1 MDTRIL
7 PINDDNLQI
16 AKEIMLDGGLV
27 AFPTE
32 TVYGLG
38 ADATNDDAVKSIFI
52 AKGRPQDNP
61 LIVHLADKSEISKY
75 VLGISDIEKVIIDN
89 FMPGPISLVL
99 KKNSLI
105 SDIVTAGKDTVAIRI
120 PENKSARKFL
130 EVVGL
135 PVAAPS
141 ANSSKRPSP
150 TNAIDVY
157 EDMSGKIP
165 LIIDGGDTAVGV
177 ESSVVKVEGDK
188 IYILRPGGVTAKQ
201 LAKATKC
208 DVIDKSVL
216 KDGEVPLSPGMKY
229 THYAPKCDM
238 ALVIGKQN
246 GIVDKSLS
254 LYDELS
260 HRGKNPV
267 SLCAKSNTKFYK
279 GLNYIVIGS
288 NSNEVCNC
296 IFATLR
302 KCEKKYDYII
312 CEYVDGGTMEEAM
325 LNRLTK
331 SCGGN
336 II

>member
-120 PENKSARKFL
+120 PENKSAREFL
-130 EVVGL
+130 
-135 PVAAPS
+135 AP
-141 ANSSKRPSP
+141 
-150 TNAIDVY
+150 T
-157 EDMSGKIP
+157 
-165 LIIDGGDTAVGV
+165 LI
-177 ESSVVKVEGDK
+177 
-188 IYILRPGGVTAKQ
+188 
-201 LAKATKC
+201 
-208 DVIDKSVL
+208 
-216 KDGEVPLSPGMKY
+216 
-229 THYAPKCDM
+229 
-238 ALVIGKQN
+238 
-246 GIVDKSLS
+246 
-254 LYDELS
+254 
-260 HRGKNPV
+260 
-267 SLCAKSNTKFYK
+267 
-279 GLNYIVIGS
+279 
-288 NSNEVCNC
+288 
-296 IFATLR
+296 
-302 KCEKKYDYII
+302 
-312 CEYVDGGTMEEAM
+312 
-325 LNRLTK
+325 
-331 SCGGN
+331 
-336 II
+336 